1 MHLHPLWE
9 TTQQFLGALPID
21 PTLDALKA
29 QLKQAQAG
37 TTLKALL
44 GQETGDLEKK
54 DEPFSSALAASSKHK
69 NHSGGRRCHSCSRS
83 KSRSGSDDDRPEYH
97 WLEPLNPSDCQCCGC
112 SGHPA
117 RFCMAHMPQQ
127 ICDKILQLPADKK
140 ARLRAQ
146 ANLVY
151 LSDLELSDSDEIKP
165 STSRS
170 SCHSSHHAAAGAFDS
185 VHSSASDSDDEAFLV
200 GPEQMKRAVAGGHF
214 ARVYG

>member
-9 TTQQFLGALPID
+9 TTQQFLVALPID
-21 PTLDALKA
+21 PTFDALKA

-44 GQETGDLEKK
+44 GQEIGDLEKK
-54 DEPFSSALAASSKHK
+54 DEPFSSALAASSKRK
-69 NHSGGRRCHSCSRS
+69 KHSGGRRRHSRSRS

-97 WLEPLNPSDCQCCGC
+97 WLEPPNPSDCQHCGR

-117 RFCMAHMPQQ
+117 RFCMARMLQR
-127 ICDKILQLPADKK
+127 ICDKILQLSADKK
-140 ARLRAQ
+140 ARLHAQ

-170 SCHSSHHAAAGAFDS
+170 SRHSSHHAAAGAFDS